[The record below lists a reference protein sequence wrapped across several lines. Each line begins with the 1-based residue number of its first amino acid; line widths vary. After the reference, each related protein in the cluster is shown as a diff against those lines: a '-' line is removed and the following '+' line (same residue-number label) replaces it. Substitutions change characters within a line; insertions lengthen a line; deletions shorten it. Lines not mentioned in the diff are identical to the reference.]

1 MHEGEWKWEGEI
13 SFLATFIL
21 LFCHCHR
28 ENAYGLS
35 QPVLLFVPGSFNVII
50 IICTR
55 ATDNPILLQPIYGTA
70 GIIQSDME
78 KIQLT
83 PEMYIAS
90 LCLVLNKQWVEIIWA
105 SPNGM
110 LGGDGNTVAMCE
122 RA

>member
-1 MHEGEWKWEGEI
+1 VEVRGRK
-13 SFLATFIL
+13 SLSSPL
-21 LFCHCHR
+21 LFYYFAIVIAR
-28 ENAYGLS
+28 TPMAS
-35 QPVLLFVPGSFNVII
+35 VSRPVLLFVAGSFNVII

-90 LCLVLNKQWVEIIWA
+90 LCAW
-105 SPNGM
+105 
-110 LGGDGNTVAMCE
+110 C
-122 RA
+122 

>member
-1 MHEGEWKWEGEI
+1 MGVSGSERAK
-13 SFLATFIL
+13 SLSSPL
-21 LFCHCHR
+21 LFYYFAIVIR

-35 QPVLLFVPGSFNVII
+35 QPPVLLFVAGSFNVII

-90 LCLVLNKQWVEIIWA
+90 VCAW
-105 SPNGM
+105 
-110 LGGDGNTVAMCE
+110 C
-122 RA
+122 